1 MSAVACGEEMYE
13 SFACEILPG
22 TCYIFCVDTIF
33 LFAPRVQLFF
43 GLFQVPVLIVSTL
56 YGFYATGYQI

>member
-1 MSAVACGEEMYE
+1 MYE

-22 TCYIFCVDTIF
+22 TCYIFCVDTVF